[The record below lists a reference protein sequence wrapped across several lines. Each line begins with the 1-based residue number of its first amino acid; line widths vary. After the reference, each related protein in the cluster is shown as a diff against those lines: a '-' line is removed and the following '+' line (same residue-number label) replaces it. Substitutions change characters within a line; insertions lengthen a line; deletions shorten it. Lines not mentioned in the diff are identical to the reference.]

1 MAVEAP
7 RASLMT
13 TQATT
18 RADRRHAKRLA
29 RTFASCGPGLET
41 IRPTTVKHPRSVAVG
56 AAVVIREHAWINCE
70 ASDSPTLTIGDRC
83 YIGRFAHINAARSV
97 VIEDEV
103 LIADRVHISDYQH
116 AFDDPARS
124 VLGQGITEPRP
135 VRIGWGSWIGA
146 GAVIMPGINIG
157 RGAIV
162 GANAVVTADVGDH
175 EIVAGVP
182 ARVIGR
188 RPT

>member
-1 MAVEAP
+1 
-7 RASLMT
+7 MT
-13 TQATT
+13 TQDTS

-29 RTFASCGPGLET
+29 RAVASCGPGLEVV
-41 IRPTTVKHPRSVAVG
+41 RPTTVKNPGSVAIG

-70 ASDSPTLTIGDRC
+70 PGVRPTLTIGDRC
-83 YIGRFAHINAARSV
+83 YIGRFAHINAAHSV

-116 AFDDPARS
+116 AFDDPTRS
-124 VLGQGITEPRP
+124 VVAQGLTEPQP

-146 GAVIMPGINIG
+146 GAVVMPGITIG

-162 GANAVVTADVGDH
+162 GANAVVTADVGDF

-188 RPT
+188 RTP

>member
-1 MAVEAP
+1 
-7 RASLMT
+7 MT

-18 RADRRHAKRLA
+18 RADRRHARRLA
-29 RTFASCGPGLET
+29 RSFAACGPGLEVVA
-41 IRPTTVKHPRSVAVG
+41 PTTVKNPKSVVVG
-56 AAVVIREHAWINCE
+56 DAVVIREHAWINCE
-70 ASDSPTLTIGDRC
+70 AAPTPTLHIGDRC
-83 YIGRFAHINAARSV
+83 YLGRFAHVNAARSV
-97 VIEDEV
+97 IIEDEV

-116 AFDDPARS
+116 AFADPTRS
-124 VLGQGITEPRP
+124 VVAQGLTEPSP

-146 GAVIMPGINIG
+146 GAVIMPGITVG

-162 GANAVVTADVGDH
+162 GANAVVTADVGDF

>member
-1 MAVEAP
+1 
-7 RASLMT
+7 
-13 TQATT
+13 
-18 RADRRHAKRLA
+18 
-29 RTFASCGPGLET
+29 
-41 IRPTTVKHPRSVAVG
+41 VKNPRSVAVG
-56 AAVVIREHAWINCE
+56 SAVVIREHAWLNCE
-70 ASDSPTLTIGDRC
+70 PAAEPTLTIGDGT

-116 AFDDPARS
+116 AFDDPTRS
-124 VLGQGITEPRP
+124 VVGQGLTEPRP

-146 GAVIMPGINIG
+146 GAVIMPGITLG